1 MSAVVI
7 SAQDVNRLR
16 QLTGAGMMDCKK
28 ALSEANGDF
37 EAAVDI
43 LRKRGQKVSS
53 KRADRETTE
62 GVVFV
67 DTYANDSK
75 GVIFALGCETD
86 FVARNEEFV
95 AIGKALLA
103 AAVANN
109 ATSSEALLALQ
120 HQGRSFAENI
130 TDLIGKI
137 GEKIEVVN
145 FSFVEGEKLA
155 YYVHSNLKV
164 GVLVSL
170 ANVGSADY
178 NAAGKD
184 VGMQIAAMNPV
195 AVDKDDVDAT
205 ILERELE
212 IGKAKA
218 REEGKPENIVD
229 KIAQGFVQKFYK
241 DSTLLNQQFVKDAK
255 LSVREYLNSLN
266 KGMTVTV
273 FKRVSLVAE

>member
-7 SAQDVNRLR
+7 SAQDVNKLR
-16 QLTGAGMMDCKK
+16 QVTGAGMMDCKK

-67 DTYANDSK
+67 KTYENDTK
-75 GVIFALGCETD
+75 GVIFSLGCETD

-95 AIGKALLA
+95 AIGKALLEA
-103 AAVANN
+103 ATAKDA
-109 ATSSEALLALQ
+109 ASAEALLAIM
-120 HQGRSFAENI
+120 HDGRPFSDHI

-137 GEKIEVVN
+137 GEKIEVSNYSLVH
-145 FSFVEGEKLA
+145 GEKLA

-170 ANVGSADY
+170 SNVGGADY

-184 VGMQIAAMNPV
+184 VGMQAAAMNPV
-195 AVDKDDVDAT
+195 AVDKGDVDAT
-205 ILERELE
+205 ILARELE

-218 REEGKPENIVD
+218 REEGKPENIIE
-229 KIAQGFVQKFYK
+229 KIAQGFVEKFYK
-241 DSTLLNQQFVKDAK
+241 DSTLLNQQFVKDPK
-255 LSVREYLNSLN
+255 LTVRQYLDSLN
-266 KGMTVTV
+266 KGMTVSV